1 MTSKPD
7 LEVDLQD
14 TLLDALS
21 GAERHHY
28 FSWGCS
34 LLQRRISVNVDQAL
48 GCVTK
53 EKLVLS
59 GWS

>member
-14 TLLDALS
+14 TLLDAVS
-21 GAERHHY
+21 GAERHHC
-28 FSWGCS
+28 SWGCS
-34 LLQRRISVNVDQAL
+34 LLQRRINVNVDRAL

>member
-14 TLLDALS
+14 TLLDAVS
-21 GAERHHY
+21 GAERHHC
-28 FSWGCS
+28 SWGCS

-48 GCVTK
+48 G
-53 EKLVLS
+53 
-59 GWS
+59 

>member
-14 TLLDALS
+14 TLLDAVS
-21 GAERHHY
+21 GAERHHW
-28 FSWGCS
+28 SWGCS
-34 LLQRRISVNVDQAL
+34 LLQRRINVNVDQAL